1 MLFCPLCNESIIIV
15 TSLCSE
21 CKMVRQLMNL
31 YSKKTVIDILDE
43 VLLRKTR
50 PNEIQNKVSLESVKH
65 GKKNESEIEELD

>member
-1 MLFCPLCNESIIIV
+1 
-15 TSLCSE
+15 
-21 CKMVRQLMNL
+21 MVRQLMNL

-50 PNEIQNKVSLESVKH
+50 PNEIQNKVSIESIKH

>member
-1 MLFCPLCNESIIIV
+1 MIYCPLCNESMIIV

-50 PNEIQNKVSLESVKH
+50 PNEIQTKVSIESVKH
-65 GKKNESEIEELD
+65 GKKEKSEIEELD

>member
-1 MLFCPLCNESIIIV
+1 MLFCPLCNESIVIM

-50 PNEIQNKVSLESVKH
+50 PNEIQSKVSTESIKH
-65 GKKNESEIEELD
+65 GKKNETEIEELD